1 MQPAFALVRI
11 IYHTI
16 TSVLFWAYH
25 CSERMML
32 CAYISKKKR
41 LHPDAPRA
49 PCASGGPGA
58 YNVNSRPGCAVYWGV
73 LVNRGPCRPEAPDAT
88 QDSKGTG
95 RRKVLQTQPDR
106 IVE

>member
-1 MQPAFALVRI
+1 MTEDIQQSGHLAIDPNPSFPAI
-11 IYHTI
+11 KYPIST
-16 TSVLFWAYH
+16 
-25 CSERMML
+25 
-32 CAYISKKKR
+32 ISKKER
-41 LHPDAPRA
+41 LHVDAPRA

-73 LVNRGPCRPEAPDAT
+73 LVNRGPCGPEAPYAT
-88 QDSKGTG
+88 KDSEGTR